1 MTERSLLA
9 DAVEG
14 FFAARCTPDDVAEI
28 EAGRDAGPL
37 WNEVEELGLT
47 LASVP
52 EASGGQGGSLVDALT
67 VLRAAGRHA
76 VPLPLAET
84 AMLGGWLLAGAGM
97 PVLTGPSTV
106 APVRRKDEL
115 RLAQNA
121 NGARLNGRARNVPW
135 ARDAARIVA
144 IARDEDDRLFA
155 AIVEPA
161 SLDIVARR
169 NLAGEPRERVDFRDV
184 QVEAGSFARLPLDPE
199 ELFLRGA
206 LARAVMML
214 GALET
219 ARDLA
224 VAHARDRTQ
233 FGRPLAAFQ
242 AVQHMLAQIARDVA
256 VTRSVV
262 ELAVSAAAESVTGG
276 WLEIAS
282 AKVVAGRAARTVS
295 AHAHQVHGAI
305 GITKEYSL
313 SALTRRLWSWRE
325 EFGTESEWSQRI
337 GQEAWLSPEGVWGLI
352 TGGRLPL
359 ESARTA

>member
-9 DAVEG
+9 GVVED
-14 FFAARCTPDDVAEI
+14 FFADRCSADDVAEI
-28 EAGRDAGPL
+28 EAGRDPAPL
-37 WNEVEELGLT
+37 WQQLQELGLT
-47 LASVP
+47 LASLP
-52 EASGGQGGSLVDALT
+52 EASGGEGGSLIDALT

-84 AMLGGWLLAGAGM
+84 DILAGWLLASAGL
-97 PVLTGPSTV
+97 PIPAGPLTV
-106 APVRRKDEL
+106 APVRRRDGV
-115 RLAQNA
+115 RLAQDGA
-121 NGARLNGRARNVPW
+121 GARLAGRAHRVPW
-135 ARDAARIVA
+135 ARSATRIVA
-144 IARDEDDRLFA
+144 VARDDEQLFA
-155 AIVEPA
+155 ISLEPGC
-161 SLDIVARR
+161 ARISPGQS
-169 NLAGEPRERVDFRDV
+169 LAGEPRDTVDLDGV
-184 QVEAGSFARLPLDPE
+184 HVEPDSFALLAPGAEE

-219 ARDLA
+219 TRDLA

-256 VTRSVV
+256 LARSVV
-262 ELAVSAAAESVTGG
+262 ELAVSAASEDLRGA

-282 AKVVAGRAARTVS
+282 AKVVAGRAAHTAS

-325 EFGTESEWSQRI
+325 EFGTEAEWSQRI
-337 GQEAWLSPEGVWGLI
+337 GEASRPPSGVWGLI
-352 TGGRLPL
+352 TSGRLPL
-359 ESARTA
+359 ELARTD

>member
-1 MTERSLLA
+1 
-9 DAVEG
+9 
-14 FFAARCTPDDVAEI
+14 
-28 EAGRDAGPL
+28 
-37 WNEVEELGLT
+37 
-47 LASVP
+47 
-52 EASGGQGGSLVDALT
+52 
-67 VLRAAGRHA
+67 
-76 VPLPLAET
+76 
-84 AMLGGWLLAGAGM
+84 
-97 PVLTGPSTV
+97 
-106 APVRRKDEL
+106 
-115 RLAQNA
+115 
-121 NGARLNGRARNVPW
+121 
-135 ARDAARIVA
+135 
-144 IARDEDDRLFA
+144 
-155 AIVEPA
+155 
-161 SLDIVARR
+161 
-169 NLAGEPRERVDFRDV
+169 
-184 QVEAGSFARLPLDPE
+184 
-199 ELFLRGA
+199 
-206 LARAVMML
+206 MML

-262 ELAVSAAAESVTGG
+262 ELAVSAASENVTGG

-337 GQEAWLSPEGVWGLI
+337 GQEACRSPEGVWGLI